1 MAIISPKNHLSD
13 IILSYPESIPLIN
26 RLGINLGVGDKTI
39 EAICHE
45 KNIDTEFFASI
56 INTFIN
62 ENFFPEKVLKSFKAE
77 TIVSYISK
85 TYNYYTHYMIPNI
98 ERHFNLLIAHSGN
111 NNNLGLML
119 QFFNE
124 LKNDLLKSINHDT
137 TQWFP
142 LILSLE
148 NDKNTPLPNGLNITD
163 NSLIED
169 KLNDLKSMFVIH
181 LSGNY
186 ELNLCYAVITSIIA
200 LEKDLKQNNRI
211 RNRILAL
218 IYNNLAQ
225 L

>member
-13 IILSYPESIPLIN
+13 IILLHPESIPLIN
-26 RLGINLGVGDKTI
+26 RLGINLGVGDKTV
-39 EAICHE
+39 EAICNE
-45 KNIDTEFFASI
+45 RCIDAEFFATI

-62 ENFFPEKVLKSFKAE
+62 EDFFPEKVLKSFKAE

-98 ERHFNLLIAHSGN
+98 ERHFNFLIAHSGN

-124 LKNDLLKSINHDT
+124 LKNDLLKSIEHDS

-148 NDKNTPLPNGLNITD
+148 NDSNAAIPGELSISD

-218 IYNNLAQ
+218 IYHNLAQ
-225 L
+225 Q

>member
-13 IILSYPESIPLIN
+13 IILSHPESIPLIN
-26 RLGINLGVGDKTI
+26 RLGINLGVGDKNI

-45 KNIDTEFFASI
+45 KGIDAEFFATI
-56 INTFIN
+56 INTFVN
-62 ENFFPEKVLKSFKAE
+62 EDFFPEKVLKSFKAE

-98 ERHFNLLIAHSGN
+98 ERHFNLLIAHSGE

-124 LKNDLLKSINHDT
+124 LKNDLLKSIEHDS

-148 NDKNTPLPNGLNITD
+148 NDRNSTIPGELNITD

-200 LEKDLKQNNRI
+200 LEKDLRQNNRI

-225 L
+225 Q